1 MALTGNLH
9 IKGLIIVVSAVAWVG
24 AFLLHGY
31 SLPIFSHMPGID
43 LLFLPSGVRI
53 LVIMI
58 GGIWAVAG
66 VCLGSLFLAGPE
78 FNTGHP
84 WGILAI
90 AAGSGLYPYAALRI
104 SLLMAG
110 IDKDLENLSAVKLPL
125 ISLGVAVGSSVLHN
139 VAFSLLG
146 VSPWSDFGK
155 NVAAMAT
162 GDFVGILIA
171 VLIVCVLLRFYRK
184 ATA

>member
-1 MALTGNLH
+1 MTGSWH
-9 IKGLIIVVSAVAWVG
+9 IKGLIVVVSAVAWVS
-24 AFLLHGY
+24 AFLLHDY
-31 SLPIFSHMPGID
+31 FLPTLFSHMPGID
-43 LLFLPSGVRI
+43 VLFIPSGVRI
-53 LVIMI
+53 LAIMI
-58 GGIWAVAG
+58 GGMWAVAG

-84 WGILAI
+84 WVILAI
-90 AAGSGLYPYAALRI
+90 AAGSGLYPYVALRI
-104 SLLMAG
+104 SMLMVG
-110 IDKDLENLSAVKLPL
+110 VDKDLGNLSAVKLPL

-139 VAFSLLG
+139 AAFRFLG
-146 VSPWSDFGK
+146 ISPWSDFGK

-171 VLIVCVLLRFYRK
+171 VLIGFVLLRFYRK